1 MKIPLAIHKE
11 SNGSG
16 MLDQSRVEIERSF
29 RSQPEEMPHPEK
41 AALQIRA
48 PVHSGL
54 SVVCSFV
61 FSVLFAFRAL
71 LLYSLVRAS
80 QRIIGYAQAKFGWI
94 GNSPFQKVFGHRFVH
109 GQEFA
114 TGRKHAIQ
122 NSLEKCVK
130 G

>member
-48 PVHSGL
+48 PGL

-61 FSVLFAFRAL
+61 CFVLLAFRAL

-94 GNSPFQKVFGHRFVH
+94 GNSPFQKVSGHRIVH

-130 G
+130 R